1 MHYLLLFAA
10 LLGLQQS
17 PPSSASALAN
27 LSSFVFRGRIVKT
40 AAANM
45 PQVKANRLTAVV
57 LVEEVYKAGDAIRN
71 VNGMPITVALKQPAA
86 EGRSYIFFTNVVLY
100 GTSLAAR
107 ESGRLAATQ
116 DRESARKAV
125 DAAFQEKDD
134 RLLGQRIARAQLV
147 VAGKVLRTQA
157 MPRDPRWPVSEHD
170 PKWWTAVVRVDTYA
184 KGSGPTEL
192 TVVFPSS
199 DDELW
204 SDSPKLKP
212 DQDGI
217 WILQRNTKEKVATVY
232 AVQGLTALDP
242 RDFQTRENLDKVRRL
257 AGRPR

>member
-1 MHYLLLFAA
+1 MHCLLLFAA
-10 LLGLQQS
+10 LLGLQ
-17 PPSSASALAN
+17 PPPQASAGALAN
-27 LSSFVFRGRIVKT
+27 LSSFVFRGRIVK
-40 AAANM
+40 AAAATM

-71 VNGMPITVALKQPAA
+71 VNGMSITVALKQPAV

-157 MPRDPRWPVSEHD
+157 MR
-170 PKWWTAVVRVDTYA
+170 
-184 KGSGPTEL
+184 
-192 TVVFPSS
+192 
-199 DDELW
+199 
-204 SDSPKLKP
+204 
-212 DQDGI
+212 
-217 WILQRNTKEKVATVY
+217 
-232 AVQGLTALDP
+232 QGLSRLCRALANLSVLSVYRNEKIGLSP
-242 RDFQTRENLDKVRRL
+242 ERVGYREVGESTTTFESRT
-257 AGRPR
+257 